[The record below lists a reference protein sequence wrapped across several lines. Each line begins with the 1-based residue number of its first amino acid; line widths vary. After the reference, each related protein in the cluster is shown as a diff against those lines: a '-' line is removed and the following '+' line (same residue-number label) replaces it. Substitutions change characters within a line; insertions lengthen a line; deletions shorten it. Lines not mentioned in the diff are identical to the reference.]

1 MGHLRAPAPWFV
13 PRPLA
18 ETYVVLNALSFL
30 LNKKGVRRK
39 TKVNK
44 RESRTKQTMF
54 SVSSVCPGRKEGAAD
69 DGGLEP
75 NQEEEHFV
83 TTPFDL
89 HWPHLGPTAT
99 AGAATTA
106 TTGAATTAT
115 TAAEYWL
122 IKIRQLRTNATMEL
136 HLS

>member
-1 MGHLRAPAPWFV
+1 M
-13 PRPLA
+13 
-18 ETYVVLNALSFL
+18 
-30 LNKKGVRRK
+30 
-39 TKVNK
+39 NK

-122 IKIRQLRTNATMEL
+122 IKIRQLRTNTTMEL